1 MSPFRSHQMT
11 FRQGIT
17 HVYQSSFYQ
26 TPSDDED
33 FDDEDEDIDDEED
46 TEDEDPYK
54 EMASSEFEEDSSSL
68 AYSNVDWG
76 GALGSLRDRIGDF
89 ETGRAGTVSNALFRT
104 MTRKT
109 PNEAIG
115 SFINGANPEV
125 VAAMSS
131 AVNTLL
137 GGLSNPSMGVE
148 TIVKASGEK
157 IGALCFQL
165 QMTG

>member
-1 MSPFRSHQMT
+1 MT

-89 ETGRAGTVSNALFRT
+89 ETGRAGTVSNALFRS

-115 SFINGANPEV
+115 GFINGANPEV

-137 GGLSNPSMGVE
+137 GGLSNPSMGTE